1 MNKQDC
7 LVFDCDEVLLNHL
20 GAFHSFIFEH
30 YNITPN
36 TEYPVEYNL
45 GSWFDVSN
53 TEINEM
59 IKHFN
64 ERSYRFGLLEPLQH
78 NTVEVMHELRR
89 EFPNNKIVVL
99 TKSGTGGHGEVLR
112 KVNLINVFGYIFDD
126 IIIIEMYESKKGALY
141 QLQQKYNV
149 KFLVDDYIKNI
160 KDAMQL
166 GIRGIMLKSTYN
178 EIYSSSTEFD
188 YVNNWSELRLKIY
201 EILNSSK

>member
-1 MNKQDC
+1 MNPK
-7 LVFDCDEVLLNHL
+7 
-20 GAFHSFIFEH
+20 
-30 YNITPN
+30 
-36 TEYPVEYNL
+36 
-45 GSWFDVSN
+45 
-53 TEINEM
+53 
-59 IKHFN
+59 
-64 ERSYRFGLLEPLQH
+64 
-78 NTVEVMHELRR
+78 
-89 EFPNNKIVVL
+89 
-99 TKSGTGGHGEVLR
+99 
-112 KVNLINVFGYIFDD
+112 KVH
-126 IIIIEMYESKKGALY
+126 LY